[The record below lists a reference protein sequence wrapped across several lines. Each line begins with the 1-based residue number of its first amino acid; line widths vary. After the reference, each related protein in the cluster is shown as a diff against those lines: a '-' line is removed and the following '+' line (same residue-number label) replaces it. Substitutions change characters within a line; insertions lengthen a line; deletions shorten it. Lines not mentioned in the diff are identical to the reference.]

1 MFPYR
6 NIASERQVDQNIYLT
21 CLKKTGWTLLSIL
34 ILSLALFFILSSS
47 SASAALYG
55 DINKDGE
62 INVQDVV
69 LTMRYVLGLQE
80 LNSIQKIAADVNNDN
95 LIDVTDVTLI
105 MRKSLGL
112 IETFPALASP
122 EFSLVK
128 EGGFSVHEGLSPG
141 RKLVI
146 ITLIVDD
153 PQNYEVFVEGRVEPK
168 LLEFSNSI
176 NNELVEP
183 YFYGEVD
190 EDYAKIEYVK
200 VKSK

>member
-1 MFPYR
+1 MFLYR
-6 NIASERQVDQNIYLT
+6 NFASEHQVDQNIYLT
-21 CLKKTGWTLLSIL
+21 CLKKTGWTFLSTI
-34 ILSLALFFILSSS
+34 ILSLALFFILFSSP
-47 SASAALYG
+47 ASAALYG

-122 EFSLVK
+122 EFSPVK
-128 EGGFSVHEGLSPG
+128 EGGFSVHDGLSPG
-141 RKLVI
+141 HKMVIVSLVI
-146 ITLIVDD
+146 DD
-153 PQNYEVFVEGRVEPK
+153 PENYRVFMESRKDALV
-168 LLEFSNSI
+168 FSGSL
-176 NNELVEP
+176 NNDIIEP